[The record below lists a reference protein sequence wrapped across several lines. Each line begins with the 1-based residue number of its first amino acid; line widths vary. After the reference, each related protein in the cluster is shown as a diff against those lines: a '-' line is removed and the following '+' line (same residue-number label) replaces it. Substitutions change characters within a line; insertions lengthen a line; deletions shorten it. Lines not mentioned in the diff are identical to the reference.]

1 MEKDLIKIL
10 NGLKSIEPDL
20 DYTKKSRFLILA
32 SKPTSIE
39 FEPKLKFADIF
50 TIINGP
56 RLIAVGAGVIIL
68 ALVAFGGISIFSP
81 ANQRNLIVEAN
92 ERNVQIQ
99 IKINDIKYII
109 ENTPSTDTSKIIEAQ
124 SLLVESTK
132 ILENASKLTGE
143 EKIEES
149 LNKLKEA
156 QELLNKLEG
165 LIK

>member
-10 NGLKSIEPDL
+10 KSLKGIEPDK
-20 DYTKKSRFLILA
+20 DYAKNSRFLILV
-32 SKPTSIE
+32 SKQTSAE
-39 FEPKLKFADIF
+39 FEPKFKFADVF
-50 TIINGP
+50 TIISDP
-56 RLIAVGAGVIIL
+56 RLATIGVGIIIL
-68 ALVAFGGISIFSP
+68 ALVVFGGASIFSP
-81 ANQRNLIVEAN
+81 TNQKNLIVEAN
-92 ERNVQIQ
+92 ERNAQIQ

-124 SLLVESTK
+124 SLLIESTK
-132 ILENASKLTGE
+132 ILEDASKLTGE
-143 EKIEES
+143 EKIEDS